1 MSNLPEFVRSRLAL
15 WQKPLDEHP
24 DANLLLS
31 FAEQELSA
39 RANAVVLAHLER
51 CAECREILALS
62 MPESSSALPE
72 LQKGDRAW
80 QAWRWPAA
88 ALAGMIATA
97 LMVTVVST
105 SRRFST
111 TPPTVPPASR
121 ESKSSKQTA
130 SSQTATTTALPAP
143 VVAKVVAPAPRKKT
157 LARAKQKNTAPA
169 LAQVEQ
175 PILEAPPL
183 IIPRMVFRSLD
194 TVTATSNPVQAS
206 MKRLVDAS
214 IMRPGQNSIW
224 RIEENGTLSK
234 SQDGNAWI
242 PVRVGQHTRLYALSV
257 NGGEVWA
264 GGADGGLFHSTDDGA
279 NWQQVEV
286 RGASGAHLTD
296 TITRI
301 NSTPQHPLELTTNSG
316 TVWMSFDGR
325 LWRQQ

>member
-15 WQKPLDEHP
+15 RQKPLDEHP
-24 DANLLLS
+24 DASLLLG

-39 RANAVVLAHLER
+39 RASAVVLAHLER

-72 LQKGDRAW
+72 LQKRGPAW

-97 LMVTVVST
+97 LMVTAVLAPRWLTTTPATVQMPP
-105 SRRFST
+105 SREPELSKQGASVQT
-111 TPPTVPPASR
+111 TPPTAPP
-121 ESKSSKQTA
+121 
-130 SSQTATTTALPAP
+130 
-143 VVAKVVAPAPRKKT
+143 KKT
-157 LARAKQKNTAPA
+157 LARAKQKDAASA
-169 LAQVEQ
+169 LAQLER

-183 IIPRMVFRSLD
+183 IIPRMGFQSLD
-194 TVTATSNPVQAS
+194 TATATSNPVQAS
-206 MKRLVDAS
+206 MKRLVGAS
-214 IMRPGQNSIW
+214 IMRPGRNSIW

-234 SQDGNAWI
+234 SQDGNAWA
-242 PVRVGQHTRLYALSV
+242 PVRVDQHTRFYALSV

-279 NWQQVEV
+279 NWRQVEV
-286 RGASGAHLTD
+286 RSASSGAQLTD
-296 TITRI
+296 TITKI
-301 NSTPQHPLELTTNSG
+301 TSTPQHPLELTTKSG